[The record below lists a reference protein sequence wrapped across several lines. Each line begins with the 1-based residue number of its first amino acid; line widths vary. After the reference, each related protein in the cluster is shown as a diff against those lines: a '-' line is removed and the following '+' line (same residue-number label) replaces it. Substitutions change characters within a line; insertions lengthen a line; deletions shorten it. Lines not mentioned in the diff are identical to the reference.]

1 MNPYTIFPSVYDYI
15 LKHIDYERW
24 YIYIRSL
31 MLRYIDN
38 PETLLELGC
47 GTGKFGAKF
56 SRDNF
61 QIFGLDNSIE
71 MLKIARIR
79 AYKNFRIFCADM
91 KDFSL
96 SKKFDFIFSVHDT
109 INYFLNIDDLLKV
122 LRSVKKIMH
131 KDSIF
136 MFDITTEYNIKK
148 YFYNN
153 KNDYSV
159 MGKDIEWA
167 NEYDA
172 DNKLIYSLLTF
183 KYNGFVDTEMH
194 VQRIYSVDEIK
205 YLLKRENFEIVDIF
219 SDYSFDPVKEDS
231 VMINFVTKL
240 RPHPPS
246 CTTS

>member
-1 MNPYTIFPSVYDYI
+1 LNPYTIFPSVYDYI

-31 MLRYIDN
+31 MLRYVDN

-96 SKKFDFIFSVHDT
+96 LKKIDFVFSVHDT
-109 INYFLNIDDLLKV
+109 INYFLNIDDLSKV
-122 LRSVKKIMH
+122 FRSVKKIMH

-153 KNDYSV
+153 KTDYSV
-159 MGKDIEWA
+159 RGIEVEWS
-167 NEYDA
+167 NKYDD

-183 KYNGFVDTEMH
+183 KQKGSVDTEMH
-194 VQRIYSVDEIK
+194 VQRIYSIEEIND
-205 YLLKRENFEIVDIF
+205 LLKRENFEVIDIF
-219 SDYSFDPVKEDS
+219 SDYSFDPVKEDA

-240 RPHPPS
+240 G
-246 CTTS
+246 

>member
-1 MNPYTIFPSVYDYI
+1 LKPYTIFPSVYDNI

-24 YIYIRSL
+24 YSYIRSL
-31 MLRYIDN
+31 MLRYIDK
-38 PETLLELGC
+38 PENLLELGC

-61 QIFGLDNSIE
+61 EIFGLDKSIE
-71 MLKIARIR
+71 MLKIAHIR

-91 KDFSL
+91 KDFCL
-96 SKKFDFIFSVHDT
+96 LRKFDFIFSVHDT
-109 INYFLNIDDLLKV
+109 INYFLKNDDLSRVLK
-122 LRSVKKIMH
+122 SVKKIMH

-153 KNDYSV
+153 KTDYSV
-159 MGKDIEWA
+159 RGIDVEWA

-172 DNKLIYSLLTF
+172 DKKLIYSLLTF
-183 KYNGFVDTEMH
+183 KYNSFVDTEMH
-194 VQRIYSVDEIK
+194 VQRIYSIDEIID
-205 YLLKRENFEIVDIF
+205 LLNRENLKVVDIF
-219 SDYSFDPVKEDS
+219 SDYSFDPVREDS

-240 RPHPPS
+240 G
-246 CTTS
+246 

>member
-1 MNPYTIFPSVYDYI
+1 LNPYTIFPSVYDYI

-31 MLRYIDN
+31 MLRYVDN

-61 QIFGLDNSIE
+61 QIFGMDNSIE

-96 SKKFDFIFSVHDT
+96 LKKFDFIFSVHDT
-109 INYFLNIDDLLKV
+109 INYFLNIEDLSKV

-183 KYNGFVDTEMH
+183 KHNSFVDTEMH

-205 YLLKRENFEIVDIF
+205 NLLKRENFEIVDIF

-240 RPHPPS
+240 G
-246 CTTS
+246 

>member
-1 MNPYTIFPSVYDYI
+1 LKPYTIFPSVYDDI

-24 YIYIRSL
+24 YLYIRSL
-31 MLRYIDN
+31 MLRYIDKPVN
-38 PETLLELGC
+38 LLELGC

-61 QIFGLDNSIE
+61 EIFGLDNSIE

-79 AYKNFRIFCADM
+79 AYKNFRIFCTDM
-91 KDFSL
+91 KDICL
-96 SKKFDFIFSVHDT
+96 KKKFDFIFSVHDT
-109 INYFLNIDDLLKV
+109 VNYFLKNNDLSKV
-122 LRSVKKIMH
+122 LKSVKKIMH
-131 KDSIF
+131 RDSIF

-153 KNDYSV
+153 KTDYSV
-159 MGKDIEWA
+159 RGIDVEWA
-167 NEYDA
+167 NEYDTE
-172 DNKLIYSLLTF
+172 KKIIYSLLTF

-205 YLLKRENFEIVDIF
+205 SLLKKEEFEILDIF
-219 SDYSFDPVKEDS
+219 GDYSFDPANDSS

-240 RPHPPS
+240 G
-246 CTTS
+246 

>member
-1 MNPYTIFPSVYDYI
+1 LKPYTFFPSVYDTI

-24 YIYIRSL
+24 YLHIKSL
-31 MLRYIDN
+31 MLSYIDN

-61 QIFGLDNSIE
+61 QIYGLDNSIE
-71 MLKIARIR
+71 MLKIAHIR

-91 KDFSL
+91 KNVSL
-96 SKKFDFIFSVHDT
+96 KKKFDFIFSVHDT
-109 INYFLNIDDLLKV
+109 INYFLEIDDLLEVFK
-122 LRSVKKIMH
+122 SVKKIMH

-153 KNDYSV
+153 TTEYSV
-159 MGKDIEWA
+159 RGIDIEWA
-167 NEYDA
+167 NEYDT
-172 DNKLIYSLLTF
+172 DKKLIYSLLTF
-183 KYNGFVDTEMH
+183 KHNSFIETEMH
-194 VQRIYSVDEIK
+194 IQRIYSVDEIK
-205 YLLKRENFEIVDIF
+205 DVLKRENFKIIDIF
-219 SDYSFDPVKEDS
+219 SDYSFEPVQEDT

-240 RPHPPS
+240 G
-246 CTTS
+246 